1 MYSLRFPFHARAHAA
16 VPAHALW

>member
-16 VPAHALW
+16 VRARALW